1 MWLDSKAVNCPQ
13 KWGNFM
19 ATIGCAA
26 LLAALS
32 QTTGLAAVAMTSVA
46 GAANVKQ
53 FAATR
58 TATDALAKNDPRFDH
73 KSSSDGSLDK
83 WPRVVTGYS
92 PLVVKPLFQEGCH
105 DRASVA

>member
-1 MWLDSKAVNCPQ
+1 MIGSTLGRLLV
-13 KWGNFM
+13 

-46 GAANVKQ
+46 GAATLLVDVKQ

-83 WPRVVTGYS
+83 WPGS
-92 PLVVKPLFQEGCH
+92 
-105 DRASVA
+105 

>member
-1 MWLDSKAVNCPQ
+1 MIGSTLGRLLV
-13 KWGNFM
+13 